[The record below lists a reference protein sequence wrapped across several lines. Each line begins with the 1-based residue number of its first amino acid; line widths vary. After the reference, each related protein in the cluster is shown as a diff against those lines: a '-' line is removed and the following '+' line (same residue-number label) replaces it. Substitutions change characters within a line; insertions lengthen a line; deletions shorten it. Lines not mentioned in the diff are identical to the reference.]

1 MKRYI
6 KFIVI
11 LVMFLTG
18 IIVSSH
24 YTRLW
29 TQKNDM
35 LMVLNWLNAEY
46 DLVILD
52 PSIKL
57 DGSSIVLDKLL
68 IVYSSGLD
76 SSDLDGYAQKA
87 ICKMYHDT
95 NLRDRISKE
104 PDYIFLQ
111 NYLDKIWDEI
121 KHSFNES
128 SKACELLALRKR

>member
-1 MKRYI
+1 
-6 KFIVI
+6 
-11 LVMFLTG
+11 
-18 IIVSSH
+18 
-24 YTRLW
+24 
-29 TQKNDM
+29 
-35 LMVLNWLNAEY
+35 MVLNWLNAEY